1 MHRLRSVALAATFA
15 LGLAAGAAAQTA
27 PAVEQPWARATI
39 GNSTVSAAYMTLRN
53 PTGQPDRLLEASTP
67 AAGRV
72 ELHTMTMDNNVMR
85 MRRVDAIDVA
95 AGGATQLRPGGL
107 HVMLMEL
114 RQPLRAGEQLQLT
127 LRFER
132 AGTVQVAVP
141 IAPANATAAPAH
153 GH

>member
-1 MHRLRSVALAATFA
+1 MIDRRSLVLAAGLA
-15 LGLAAGAAAQTA
+15 LGLAHAAAAQ

-39 GNSTVSAAYMTLRN
+39 GNSTVGAAYMTLRA
-53 PTGQPDRLLEASTP
+53 PAGQADRLLEASTP

-85 MRRVDAIDVA
+85 MRRVEAIDVP
-95 AGGATQLRPGGL
+95 AGGTAQLRPGGL
-107 HVMLMEL
+107 HVMLMDL
-114 RQPLRAGEQLQLT
+114 RGPLRAGETLPLT

-132 AGTVQVAVP
+132 AGTVQLNVP

>member
-1 MHRLRSVALAATFA
+1 MTRLRSLALAAAFV
-15 LGLAAGAAAQTA
+15 LGLAGAAAAQSA

-39 GNSTVSAAYMTLRN
+39 GNSNISAAYMTLRA
-53 PTGQPDRLLEASTP
+53 PAGQADRLIEAATP

-85 MRRVDAIDVA
+85 MRRVEAIEVA

-107 HVMLMEL
+107 HVMLMDL
-114 RQPLRAGEQLQLT
+114 RGPLRAGEQLQLT

-132 AGTVQVAVP
+132 GGTVQVNVP
-141 IAPANATAAPAH
+141 IAPANAAAAPAH

>member
-1 MHRLRSVALAATFA
+1 MKRLMLTALATLLTASPV
-15 LGLAAGAAAQTA
+15 LAQVTVADPWVRGTVAQ
-27 PAVEQPWARATI
+27 QRAT
-39 GNSTVSAAYMTLRN
+39 GAFMKLTSTDGA
-53 PTGQPDRLLEASTP
+53 RLVEARSP
-67 AAGRV
+67 VAGVV
-72 ELHTMTMDNNVMR
+72 EIHEMTMDNNVMR

-141 IAPANATAAPAH
+141 IQPASAANAPDAA
-153 GH
+153 GHPRH

>member
-1 MHRLRSVALAATFA
+1 MSRLRTIALSFA
-15 LGLAAGAAAQTA
+15 LSLGLAAAAAAQTA

-39 GNSTVSAAYMTLRN
+39 GNSTVSAAYMILRN
-53 PTGQPDRLLEASTP
+53 PAGQPDRLLEASTP

-107 HVMLMEL
+107 HVMLMDL

-141 IAPANATAAPAH
+141 VAAANATAAPAH
-153 GH
+153 RH